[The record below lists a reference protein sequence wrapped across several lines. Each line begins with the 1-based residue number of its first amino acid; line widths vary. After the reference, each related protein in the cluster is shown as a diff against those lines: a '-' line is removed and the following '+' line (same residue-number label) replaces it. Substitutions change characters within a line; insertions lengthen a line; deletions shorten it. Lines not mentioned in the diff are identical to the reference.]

1 MTKFFFNKND
11 RNNLELL
18 PFGKFYLIFQ
28 MLILFINFY
37 LFIFCHSEKKL
48 HLNEIII
55 KLSQKTFK
63 TFVFFLES
71 RLCESGIL
79 TKGLMS

>member
-37 LFIFCHSEKKL
+37 LFIFLSFRKKTAL
-48 HLNEIII
+48 ERNNH
-55 KLSQKTFK
+55 KTITKNFQD
-63 TFVFFLES
+63 FCIFF
-71 RLCESGIL
+71 R
-79 TKGLMS
+79 K